1 MTGPRHDCSG
11 TGGCRMQRIG
21 IVVKPKKAE
30 AASVLCPLAD
40 WLQGRG
46 CEVLLDQDAAGL
58 CPGGG
63 SGFSRAQIVERAE
76 LIIVLGGDGT
86 LLSVARLIE
95 GRAIPILGVNLGGLG
110 FLTEVTLSELFPTL
124 EAVLESRFAVSRRIM
139 LAATVQRDGRRVEE
153 HIALN
158 DAVISKTAPSRIV
171 ELETHVNG
179 EFVASYRAD
188 GLIVAT
194 PTGSTAYCL
203 SAGGPIIYPTLP
215 ALVLIPICPH
225 TLTNR
230 PLVLP
235 DSAVVEIRP
244 RSIGEDIH
252 LTVDGQVDVKLS
264 GGDVVRLERAPQG
277 VTLIKSPRLNYF
289 ELLRTKLKWGER

>member
-1 MTGPRHDCSG
+1 MTAHRHAFAG

-30 AASVLCPLAD
+30 AASVLCPLLD
-40 WLQGRG
+40 WLRGRG

-58 CPGGG
+58 CPGRG
-63 SGFSRAQIVERAE
+63 SGQSREKIAAGAE

-86 LLSVARLIE
+86 LLSVARLIA

-110 FLTEVTLSELFPTL
+110 FLTEVTLPELFPTL

-139 LAATVQRDGRRVEE
+139 LAATVQRGGRRVEE

-244 RSIGEDIH
+244 RSIGEDVH
-252 LTVDGQVDVKLS
+252 LTVDGQVDVKLTS
-264 GGDVVRLERAPQG
+264 GDVVTLARAPQG